1 MDADRRLSR
10 RKFVKRVAAGG
21 AVLAG
26 GGLAYSLLR
35 GPRGPEYP
43 AVAFGGLS
51 PLPDFTGRRPNIV
64 LVNADD
70 LGFGDLS
77 CYGSRAIRT
86 PSIDALAS
94 EGMRFTDFHAC
105 DAVCTPSRAGLLTG
119 RYPARMM
126 LDTPLPALGEPLGKR
141 AMVRLGYL
149 AGRVGLLDL
158 ASRVASEGLNEAEL
172 TLPEALKLA
181 GYRTGMVGKW
191 HLGDF
196 GRDAR
201 FNPVRHGFDSFFG
214 VPYSN
219 DMRPLPLFRGEE
231 KLEADIPDQSVL
243 TRRYTDEAIT
253 FIEGGGEAP
262 FFLYLAHT
270 FPHRPLAVSDA
281 FRGSSD
287 AGLYG
292 DVVQELDGSVGR
304 ILEALAATGRAE
316 NTLVMLTSDNGP
328 WYQGSAGAFRGRK
341 GQAFEGGHRVPFIAR
356 APGRIPAGTVCDAA
370 AINLDV
376 FPTCLA
382 AAGLA
387 PPEDRVIDG
396 RDITALLRGETEAS
410 PHEYLFLYHQGELE
424 GVRSGRWKYFR
435 STSHYVWPM
444 PNNKKLGRFTNHTT
458 GPTPL
463 LYDLSVDSG
472 EAYDISSRH
481 PEVVERLETAMR
493 AWEEAMAADPLGF
506 REG

>member
-21 AVLAG
+21 AVLVG

-35 GPRGPEYP
+35 GSGGPRYP

-51 PLPDFTGRRPNIV
+51 PLPGFSGRRPDIV

-77 CYGSRAIRT
+77 CYGSKAIRT
-86 PSIDALAS
+86 PNMDRLAA

-141 AMVRLGYL
+141 VMVRLGYL

-158 ASRVASEGLNEAEL
+158 ASQVAADGLNEEEL
-172 TLPEALKLA
+172 TLPEALKYA

-196 GRDAR
+196 GREAR

-219 DMRPLPLFRGEE
+219 DMHPLPLFRGEE

-243 TRRYTDEAIT
+243 TRRYTDEAIA
-253 FIEGGGEAP
+253 FIEEAGEAP

-270 FPHRPLAVSDA
+270 FPHRPLAVSEA
-281 FRGSSD
+281 FRGSS
-287 AGLYG
+287 AGGLYG
-292 DVVQELDGSVGR
+292 DVVQEIDGSVGR
-304 ILEALAATGRAE
+304 IMEGWPRRGGRR
-316 NTLVMLTSDNGP
+316 TP
-328 WYQGSAGAFRGRK
+328 W
-341 GQAFEGGHRVPFIAR
+341 
-356 APGRIPAGTVCDAA
+356 
-370 AINLDV
+370 
-376 FPTCLA
+376 
-382 AAGLA
+382 
-387 PPEDRVIDG
+387 
-396 RDITALLRGETEAS
+396 
-410 PHEYLFLYHQGELE
+410 
-424 GVRSGRWKYFR
+424 
-435 STSHYVWPM
+435 
-444 PNNKKLGRFTNHTT
+444 
-458 GPTPL
+458 
-463 LYDLSVDSG
+463 
-472 EAYDISSRH
+472 
-481 PEVVERLETAMR
+481 
-493 AWEEAMAADPLGF
+493 
-506 REG
+506 

>member
-1 MDADRRLSR
+1 MHADRRLSR

-35 GPRGPEYP
+35 GPGGPRYP

-51 PLPDFTGRRPNIV
+51 PLPGFSGRRPDIV

-70 LGFGDLS
+70 LGFGDMS

-86 PSIDALAS
+86 PNMDRLAA

-126 LDTPLPALGEPLGKR
+126 LDTPLPALGEPLVKR

-158 ASRVASEGLNEAEL
+158 ASRVAADGLHDEEL
-172 TLPEALKLA
+172 TLPEALRFA

-196 GRDAR
+196 GREAR
-201 FNPVRHGFDSFFG
+201 FNPLRHGFDSFFG

-219 DMRPLPLFRGEE
+219 DMHPLPLFRGEDMV
-231 KLEADIPDQSVL
+231 EADIPDQSVL
-243 TRRYTDEAIT
+243 TRLYTDEAIA
-253 FIEGGGEAP
+253 FIEGGGKAP

-270 FPHRPLAVSDA
+270 FPHRPLAVSDE
-281 FRGSSD
+281 FRGTSD
-287 AGLYG
+287 GGLYG

-304 ILEALAATGRAE
+304 LLEALAATGRAE

-328 WYQGSAGAFRGRK
+328 WYQGSAGVFRGRK

-356 APGRIPAGTVCDAA
+356 APGVIPTGSVCHAA
-370 AINLDV
+370 AINLDI

-387 PPEDRVIDG
+387 LPEDRVIDG
-396 RDITALLRGETEAS
+396 RDITPLLRGASDVS
-410 PHEYLFLYHQGELE
+410 PHDYLFLYHQGELE
-424 GVRSGRWKYFR
+424 GVRSGPWKYFR
-435 STSHYVWPM
+435 STSDYVWPM
-444 PNNKKLGRFTNHTT
+444 PNNKKLGHLTNHTT
-458 GPTPL
+458 GPAPL
-463 LYDLSVDSG
+463 LYDLSVDPG
-472 EAYDISSRH
+472 EVYDLSSRR
-481 PEVVERLETAMR
+481 PEVVERWEPAMR
-493 AWEEAMAADPLGF
+493 AWEAAMAADPLGF
-506 REG
+506 AQG